1 MQLPDLGA
9 WGLWGLLIGT
19 FLAATIV
26 PFSADVLYI
35 TVLQMTSNP
44 WACLAVAALG
54 NWLGNLTT
62 YGLGRLG
69 KWDWIEKHTKVT
81 RAQLEK
87 QKGYFDKL
95 VTTNLTYQ
103 PPELMEREWFEVADM
118 SKYAAMIIDFI
129 NHDISLSSTRTPTE
143 KIHKILAKI
152 NRHEQTEFEEMQLE
166 QTEF

>member
-9 WGLWGLLIGT
+9 WGLWGLFIGT

-35 TVLQMTSNP
+35 TVLQMTSSP
-44 WACLAVAALG
+44 WACLVVAALG

-87 QKGYFDKL
+87 QKVYPL
-95 VTTNLTYQ
+95 H
-103 PPELMEREWFEVADM
+103 WA
-118 SKYAAMIIDFI
+118 
-129 NHDISLSSTRTPTE
+129 STRPIPGSLPSFFWWAERFGFLFGTSCWGLISVRN
-143 KIHKILAKI
+143 K
-152 NRHEQTEFEEMQLE
+152 
-166 QTEF
+166 